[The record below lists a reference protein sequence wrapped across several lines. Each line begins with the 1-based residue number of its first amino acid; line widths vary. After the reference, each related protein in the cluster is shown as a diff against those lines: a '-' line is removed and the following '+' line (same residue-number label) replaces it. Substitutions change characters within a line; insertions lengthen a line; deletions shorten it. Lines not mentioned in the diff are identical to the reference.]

1 MNNKKTK
8 QYIVLSVLFFLPV
21 TFLLFLYPAKHNY
34 VPLDVVKKQVSE
46 LNRFTGNPDD
56 IKLLDHITVIGFLG
70 NNPIENSIAAS
81 NVKEL
86 VYDKFKGFKKFQ
98 IVMILP
104 LGSESEAQKLREEI
118 SNYEDLKYWHFVF
131 GSEQAIKNLHS
142 SLKVGKPLNADLST
156 HQIFII
162 DKELNQ
168 RGRLDDRNEK
178 EIKNKK
184 PQATLYSYNTIEV
197 AEIKNKFGEDL
208 RILFTEYR
216 QKRKGDFDSTER
228 RKNDINPTDE

>member
-1 MNNKKTK
+1 MTKQKKR
-8 QYIVLSVLFFLPV
+8 QYIVLSILFFLPV

-34 VPLDVVKKQVSE
+34 VPLDIVKTQVKD
-46 LNRFTGNPDD
+46 LNNFTGNPSD
-56 IKLLDHITVIGFLG
+56 IKLFDHITVIGFLG
-70 NNPIENSIAAS
+70 KNPIENSIAAS
-81 NVKEL
+81 NIKEL
-86 VYDKFKGFKKFQ
+86 IYDKFKGFKKFQ
-98 IVMILP
+98 IVMLLP
-104 LGSESEAQKLREEI
+104 LGSESEAQKIREEI
-118 SNYEDLKYWHFVF
+118 SNFEDLKYWHFVF
-131 GSEQAIKNLHS
+131 GNESAIIDFHN
-142 SLKVGKPLNADLST
+142 SLKADKTLKQDLST
-156 HQIFII
+156 PQIFIV

-178 EIKNKK
+178 EVLSNK

-228 RKNDINPTDE
+228 RKNDINPAYE

>member
-34 VPLDVVKKQVSE
+34 VPLDIVKKQVSE

>member
-8 QYIVLSVLFFLPV
+8 QNIVLSVLFFLPV

-34 VPLDVVKKQVSE
+34 IPLDIVKTQVSE

-70 NNPIENSIAAS
+70 KNPIENSIAAS

-98 IVMILP
+98 IVMLLP

-131 GSEQAIKNLHS
+131 GSEQVIKNLHS

-184 PQATLYSYNTIEV
+184 PQATLFSYNAIEV

-228 RKNDINPTDE
+228 RKNDINPTNE